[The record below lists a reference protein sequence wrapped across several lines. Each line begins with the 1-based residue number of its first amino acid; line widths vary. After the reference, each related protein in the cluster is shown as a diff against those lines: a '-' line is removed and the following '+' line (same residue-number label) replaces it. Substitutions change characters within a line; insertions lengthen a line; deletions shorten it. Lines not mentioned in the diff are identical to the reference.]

1 MRERDEHSRV
11 RREPGEPPQGPDDG
25 APERAATVIVVGA
38 GPAGAA
44 LSYILARC
52 GIDTLL
58 LERHADFDREFRGE
72 GVQASGLRCLEQMGL
87 ADDVAA
93 LPQTR
98 VERLTLGIAG
108 RVVDMPS
115 DRTIE
120 RLRVI
125 SQPALLRLLCAR
137 AAAFPSFRLRMGA
150 GVRALL
156 RDATG
161 RVQGVRLE
169 GGEPLRADYVIATDG
184 RHSVVRKRLEI
195 ALESIE
201 QPFDVVW
208 TRASLSGPLVGPERS
223 HVELLPR
230 GGFAAIHP
238 APTGGQQIGVVI
250 RKGGYADLRTHGQ
263 LEALSWL
270 EGQTSEGFWSTLRAA
285 REQLGKPVLLDVICG
300 RASHWSA
307 PGALLVGDAA
317 HPMSPV
323 GGQGINMALRDA
335 VVAANHLV
343 PALRE
348 TAGAAPA
355 ERAAQLD
362 AAARAI
368 EAERRP
374 EIEAIQALQTKR
386 AKTFDRRRGRGS
398 LWLIRLALRLRPL
411 VRLLT
416 RQRAA
421 FGDGLTEVALR
432 V

>member
-1 MRERDEHSRV
+1 MSEIDMRHV
-11 RREPGEPPQGPDDG
+11 
-25 APERAATVIVVGA
+25 ERAATVIVVGA

-44 LSYILARC
+44 LAYLLARS

-58 LERHADFDREFRGE
+58 LERHADFEREFRGE

-98 VERLTLGIAG
+98 MQRITMGIAG
-108 RVVDMPS
+108 RVVDMPP
-115 DRTIE
+115 DGNLE

-125 SQPALLRLLCAR
+125 AQPPLLQLLCAK
-137 AAAFPSFRLRMGA
+137 AAEHPGFRLRMGA
-150 GVRALL
+150 GVRELL
-156 RDATG
+156 RDAAG
-161 RVQGVRLE
+161 RVTGVRLE

-184 RHSVVRKRLEI
+184 RHSVVRKRLGI

-201 QPFDVVW
+201 QSFDVVW
-208 TRASLSGPLVGPERS
+208 SRASLTGPLVGPDRS
-223 HVELLPR
+223 HVELLPQ
-230 GGFAAIHP
+230 GGFAAIYP
-238 APTGGQQIGVVI
+238 APAGGQQIGVVI
-250 RKGGYADLRTHGQ
+250 RKGGYAELRRHGR
-263 LEALSWL
+263 LEELSWL
-270 EGQTSEGFWSTLRAA
+270 EGQTSEGFWGTLRSA

-300 RASHWSA
+300 RATTWTA

-343 PALRE
+343 PALRQ
-348 TAGAAPA
+348 TAGADPA
-355 ERAAQLD
+355 ERAARLD
-362 AAARAI
+362 AAGRAI

-374 EIEAIQALQTKR
+374 EIEAIQALQTQR
-386 AKTFDRRRGRGS
+386 ARAFDRPRGWPS
-398 LWLIRLALRLRPL
+398 LWLIRLVLRLRPL
-411 VRLLT
+411 VRLLL
-416 RQRAA
+416 RRRAA
-421 FGDGLTEVALR
+421 FGEGLTEVALR